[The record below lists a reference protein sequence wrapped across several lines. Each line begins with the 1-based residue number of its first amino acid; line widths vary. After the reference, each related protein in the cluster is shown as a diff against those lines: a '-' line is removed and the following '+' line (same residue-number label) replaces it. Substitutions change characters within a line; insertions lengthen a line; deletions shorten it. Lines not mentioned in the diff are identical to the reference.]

1 MAFGTD
7 SKIFTAFFENMI
19 ENAVAY
25 DLDND
30 TVTVALYGNS
40 GTPSQT
46 AALAN
51 TAYNAGAWDT
61 TFEIYDGAEWPQGG
75 QDLDS
80 ITSGF
85 SSNVYTF
92 DAANEV
98 STGTSATL
106 SDVRGCL
113 IYDNT
118 LAQNYGLCYLSF
130 GGSNSVVDGTFTV
143 IFHTDG
149 IMKFTL

>member
-1 MAFGTD
+1 MAFGTN

-19 ENAVAY
+19 ENVVAY
-25 DLDND
+25 DVDGNNIN
-30 TVTVALYGNS
+30 VALYNDT
-40 GTPSQT
+40 GTPVQT
-46 AALAN
+46 ATLAN
-51 TAYNAGAWDT
+51 TAYNAGAWVTGNEVSDA
-61 TFEIYDGAEWPQGG
+61 AEWPAGG
-75 QDLDS
+75 QQLDS
-80 ITSGF
+80 VTSGF

-118 LAQNYGLCYLSF
+118 IAQKYGYCFLSF

-149 IMKFTL
+149 IMQFTL